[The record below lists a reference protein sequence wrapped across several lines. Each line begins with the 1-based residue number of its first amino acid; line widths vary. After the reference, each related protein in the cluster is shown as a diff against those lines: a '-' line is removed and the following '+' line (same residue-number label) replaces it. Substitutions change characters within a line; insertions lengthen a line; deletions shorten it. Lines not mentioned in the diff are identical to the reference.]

1 MSTTP
6 KRFDIWF
13 VKANTVLKEVPYEIA
28 TNYLQTGRITAE
40 DRVRAEGTKDWILV
54 KKMDLLSAYL
64 PRTVEA
70 KVFDESDAIE
80 PLELEIPWKKGH
92 GEEDDDVD
100 MIPLIDI
107 SMVLLIFFMMT
118 TTVAS
123 ISRIKVPDVSNAFKV
138 DSNPGTITVQI
149 DLLSDERIEYALG
162 LGAAAPT
169 PDSDHLTESQLF
181 SRLDEQFKAMG
192 THSAKVRIAAHRD
205 LTYETVNQILKGIET
220 RKRSG
225 VLIDDITV
233 ETGQKR

>member
-1 MSTTP
+1 MVGISTP
-6 KRFDIWF
+6 
-13 VKANTVLKEVPYEIA
+13 NS
-28 TNYLQTGRITAE
+28 
-40 DRVRAEGTKDWILV
+40 
-54 KKMDLLSAYL
+54 SA
-64 PRTVEA
+64 
-70 KVFDESDAIE
+70 
-80 PLELEIPWKKGH
+80 
-92 GEEDDDVD
+92 
-100 MIPLIDI
+100 
-107 SMVLLIFFMMT
+107 IFFWLSQK
-118 TTVAS
+118 VSAS